1 MKDDPLLSM
10 SLDVI
15 RDCVVANGAVVA
27 ANSDRPDYPR
37 DVQSYRYVWPRDAA
51 FMCVAARRAGIRD
64 FQEGFF
70 RWLLHRAEGLG
81 ESGLLFQNYYV
92 NGPKRWLGLQVDQNG
107 TTLWALDDFYGGDYP
122 VDIRDLV
129 RRLAEGILSVWGKGF
144 FSTLT
149 QDLWEERYA
158 YPDLKQFHSYSLA
171 ACIKGLRCAAA
182 LDEAY
187 LGPAADMEIALKEAN
202 RKGFVRTA
210 GKLRDTAYDASL
222 LGLVWPFGIYEPS
235 DPLVD
240 RFIGAVERRLT
251 VRGGVRRYEN
261 DYYDGHRQHGIDSR
275 RGGGAWP
282 ILHFWLAV
290 VLCLRGEHEKAR
302 AYADYVLRR
311 VQDHLL
317 PEQLFDNDIQGG
329 IRPLGWSHAM
339 YILYSTM
346 APLSQYR
353 DERRGKGRFLR

>member
-1 MKDDPLLSM
+1 MQERDNAVSGGKVMKDDPLLGI

-92 NGPKRWLGLQVDQNG
+92 NGPKRWLGLQIDQNG
-107 TTLWALDDFYGGDYP
+107 TVLWALDDFYGGDYP
-122 VDIRDLV
+122 ADIRELV
-129 RRLAEGILSVWGKGF
+129 RRLAGGILSVWGRGF

-158 YPDLKQFHSYSLA
+158 YPDLEQFHSYSLA

-182 LDEAY
+182 LYEAY
-187 LGPAADMEIALKEAN
+187 LGPAAEMEAVLKKAN
-202 RKGFVRTA
+202 RKGLVRTA
-210 GKLRDTAYDASL
+210 GKLRDTVCDASL
-222 LGLVWPFGIYEPS
+222 LGLVWPFETYGPR

-240 RFIGAVERRLT
+240 RLIGAIERRLT
-251 VRGGVRRYEN
+251 TKGGIRRYEN

-282 ILHFWLAV
+282 ILNLWLAI
-290 VLCLRGEHEKAR
+290 VLCLRGEQEKAR
-302 AYADYVLRR
+302 AYVKYVLQRIR
-311 VQDHLL
+311 DHLL
-317 PEQLFDNDIQGG
+317 PEQLFDNDIQEG
-329 IRPLGWSHAM
+329 IKPLGWSHAM
-339 YILYSTM
+339 YILYNAV
-346 APLSQYR
+346 AP
-353 DERRGKGRFLR
+353 EP